1 MKNYE
6 IKHVSY
12 YEPGNKIWGWMTPTA
27 DSKIKNYEQV
37 AYAFWAVVG
46 KTVSLNKHTGWKPAI
61 QMTQLEKK
69 KADNKYVQLT
79 EEQITAMWPD
89 LHDAIEQR
97 MLFMTL
103 SDGFDK

>member
-12 YEPGNKIWGWMTPTA
+12 YEPGNKIWGWMVPTA
-27 DSKIKNYEQV
+27 DSKIKNFEQV

-46 KTVSLNKHTGWKPAI
+46 KTVSLNKHIGWKPAI

-79 EEQITAMWPD
+79 EEQIAAMWPD